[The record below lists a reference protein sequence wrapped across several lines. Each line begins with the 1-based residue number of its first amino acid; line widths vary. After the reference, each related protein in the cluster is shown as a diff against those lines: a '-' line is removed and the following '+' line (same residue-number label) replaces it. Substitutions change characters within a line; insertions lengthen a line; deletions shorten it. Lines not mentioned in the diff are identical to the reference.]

1 MNANEK
7 PVGRPAEGEKSVLS
21 PVEEALA
28 RQAAMRPPR
37 GPAKQLPPVQRTP
50 KVKIGRKSRRRI
62 PK

>member
-1 MNANEK
+1 MSVNER
-7 PVGRPAEGEKSVLS
+7 PAGRPAEGEKVVLS

-37 GPAKQLPPVQRTP
+37 GAAKQMPPIQRTP
-50 KVKIGRKSRRRI
+50 KVKAGRKNRRRI